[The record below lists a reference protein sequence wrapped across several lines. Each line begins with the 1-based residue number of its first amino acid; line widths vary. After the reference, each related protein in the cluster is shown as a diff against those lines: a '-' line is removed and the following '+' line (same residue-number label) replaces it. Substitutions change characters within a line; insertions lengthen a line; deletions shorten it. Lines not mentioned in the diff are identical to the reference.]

1 MGEALCPNIMVILI
15 NVMQSILAMEQI
27 SYLMPIRIDR
37 INGLKSSIL
46 PAPWSRHFSSFS
58 EGTHVCK
65 DVCMEVTDSQ
75 SEHQRTVHT

>member
-46 PAPWSRHFSSFS
+46 PAP
-58 EGTHVCK
+58 
-65 DVCMEVTDSQ
+65 
-75 SEHQRTVHT
+75 